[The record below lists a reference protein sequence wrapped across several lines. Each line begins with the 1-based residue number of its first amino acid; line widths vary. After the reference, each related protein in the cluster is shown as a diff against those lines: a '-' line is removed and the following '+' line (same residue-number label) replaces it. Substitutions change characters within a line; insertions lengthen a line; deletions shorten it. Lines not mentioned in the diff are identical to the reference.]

1 MLVLQPYKEGAEA
14 YADSKICAQENTYSL
29 YAESFHLSAATRRL
43 IPSFISILI
52 NTWSCLLELRQNRSV
67 IFVNTNLKNS

>member
-43 IPSFISILI
+43 IPSFISKKLI
-52 NTWSCLLELRQNRSV
+52 AELV
-67 IFVNTNLKNS
+67 EEE